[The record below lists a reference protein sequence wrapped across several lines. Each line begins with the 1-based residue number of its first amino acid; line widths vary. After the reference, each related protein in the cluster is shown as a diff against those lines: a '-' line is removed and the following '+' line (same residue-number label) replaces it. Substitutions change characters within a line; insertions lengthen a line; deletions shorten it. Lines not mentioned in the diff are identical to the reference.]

1 MPHRNLSLYIP
12 EYYIEFFIKLEE
24 LGKSKERTLARMV
37 CRAVKDY
44 VEDGNFDSI
53 SFKQYLL
60 AHPEDKE
67 RIKEMLNA

>member
-1 MPHRNLSLYIP
+1 VPHRNLSLYIP
-12 EYYIEFFIKLEE
+12 EYYLEFFKELEE
-24 LGKSKERTLARMV
+24 LGKPTERTLARMV

-44 VEDGNFDSI
+44 VVGGNFDSI